1 MVKKRKKSSSRHGL
15 QMFTLCMSTTMVLV
29 LLGIVVF
36 SVLTAHNLSN
46 YVRENIVV
54 TLTLQDDMTQNE
66 SQVFCKKL
74 TQSPYVSRLEYIS
87 KEQALKEGT
96 KALGSNPAEFIG
108 ANPFSSSIELRLKAD
123 YANNDSL
130 ANIAKQLQRYPKV
143 NKVVYQ
149 KDLIEQV
156 NRNMTRIG
164 IVLLCLAALLT
175 IVSFTLINNTVRLSV
190 YARRFSIH
198 TMKLVGASWGFIRR
212 PFLNQAVILG
222 LIASLA
228 AMLVLAAC
236 GAALCY
242 YEPETAPMLTWREAA
257 ITGGAILCFGLV
269 ITLLCSLISV
279 NKFLR
284 MKAGDL
290 YKI

>member
-1 MVKKRKKSSSRHGL
+1 
-15 QMFTLCMSTTMVLV
+15 MSTAMVLV

-46 YVRENIVV
+46 YVKENIVV
-54 TLTLQDDMTQNE
+54 TLTLQDDMTKNE
-66 SQVFCKKL
+66 AQAFCQRL
-74 TQSPYVSRLEYIS
+74 GNSAYVSHLEYIS
-87 KEQALKEGT
+87 KEQALREGT
-96 KALGSNPAEFIG
+96 KALGTDPSEFIG
-108 ANPFSSSIELRLKAD
+108 ANPFSSSIEIRLTAG

-130 ANIAKQLQRYPKV
+130 AKISSQLQRYPKV
-143 NKVVYQ
+143 NKVIYQ

-164 IVLLCLAALLT
+164 IVLLAIAALLT

-190 YARRFSIH
+190 YARRFSIR

-212 PFLNQAVILG
+212 PFFRQAIVLG
-222 LIASLA
+222 LIASLIA
-228 AMLVLAAC
+228 IAVIAGC
-236 GAALCY
+236 GATLCY
-242 YEPETAPMLTWREAA
+242 YEPEAISILSWREAA
-257 ITGGAILCFGLV
+257 ITGGTMLCFGLF
-269 ITLLCSLISV
+269 ITLICTFISV

>member
-1 MVKKRKKSSSRHGL
+1 MVKKRKKSPSRHGL
-15 QMFTLCMSTTMVLV
+15 QTFTLCMSTTMVLV

-36 SVLTAHNLSN
+36 SVLTARNLSN
-46 YVRENIVV
+46 YVKENIVV

-66 SQVFCKKL
+66 AQVFCKKL
-74 TQSPYVSRLEYIS
+74 GKSNYVGSLEYIS

-96 KALGSNPAEFIG
+96 KALGANPSEFIG

-130 ANIAKQLQRYPKV
+130 ANIAKQLKRYPKV
-143 NKVVYQ
+143 NKVAYQ

-164 IVLLCLAALLT
+164 FVLLALAALLT

-198 TMKLVGASWGFIRR
+198 TMKLVGASWGFIRA
-212 PFLNQAVILG
+212 PFLRQAAVLG
-222 LIASLA
+222 LLAS
-228 AMLVLAAC
+228 VLAMAVLAGC
-236 GAALCY
+236 GVALCY
-242 YEPETAPMLTWREAA
+242 YEPEVAVLMTWREAA
-257 ITGGAILCFGLV
+257 ITGGSILCFGLV
-269 ITLLCSLISV
+269 ITLICSLISV